1 MYERLSISLIYDG
14 TIPLQYLKNS
24 SCFEVSTLPEI
35 GNQYMFLKW
44 VALMW
49 ERGVK
54 SKQRRMNLFCSVRS
68 FFFRFL
74 LSRGNLDVQL
84 ESKWGW
90 IKALHGNLYNV
101 DPVCQTQL
109 VLGKIIPVCISLI
122 LLVQTKSVSCARHES
137 VEKLTL
143 KPGWHLW
150 SRPCSL
156 R

>member
-1 MYERLSISLIYDG
+1 MLYCFLFIIVYYSLLFLSNTICDIVLKLLYERLSISLIYDG

-101 DPVCQTQL
+101 DSVCQTQL
-109 VLGKIIPVCISLI
+109 
-122 LLVQTKSVSCARHES
+122 LLWQNHTSMHFLNLA
-137 VEKLTL
+137 
-143 KPGWHLW
+143 
-150 SRPCSL
+150 CSN
-156 R
+156 